1 MPSSRAVIIGAGI
14 GGLSAA
20 VDLACDGV
28 DVLVL
33 ERASTLGGKL
43 RQIRISGAAIDAGP
57 TVFTMKWVFEELFEK
72 ANQRLNDHLTL
83 HKAETIARHAWGK
96 DQHLDLFADPK
107 QSADAIADFS
117 GPKDAAGYLRFVRDA
132 RRIYDTLEE
141 PFIKDTKPHM
151 RQLVGRITASSPSNL
166 LHLNPFGSLWRKLGS
181 YFRDPR
187 LQQLFGRYATYCGSS
202 PYLASAVLMLVA
214 SVEQQ
219 GVWIVEGGMH
229 RIADALAKIL
239 EGRGGTIRTDTHVD
253 EIIVT
258 GGAASGVRLA
268 NGEVIEADIVVA
280 NSDVNAIASGLFGDT
295 VRQAAPGTAL
305 KDRSL
310 SAMTWAMVAR
320 TDGFPLLHHNVF
332 FTSRYEREF
341 HDIFRQKQLPREPT
355 VYICAQDRSGDNHTQ
370 PQGAERLFIIVN
382 APPTGDIKTFGQKEI
397 DSCAVSLFET
407 LSRCGLRIE
416 AEPQSSVVTTPTDFH
431 RMFPATGG
439 AIYGQASHGW
449 QAAFQRA
456 PSRSRIPGLYFAG
469 GSVHPGSGLPMAAL
483 SGRLAAQAV
492 REDLASH
499 KKSHPA
505 ATPGGMS
512 TD

>member
-1 MPSSRAVIIGAGI
+1 MPSSQAVIIGAGI

-33 ERASTLGGKL
+33 ERASELGGKL
-43 RQIRISGAAIDAGP
+43 RQIRIGDAAIDAGP

-72 ANQRLNDHLTL
+72 ANQRLEDHLTL
-83 HKAETIARHAWGK
+83 HKADAIARHAWGQ

-107 QSADAIADFS
+107 RSADAIADFS
-117 GPKDAAGYLRFVRDA
+117 GPKDAAGYLRFVKDA
-132 RRIYDTLEE
+132 KRIYDTLEE
-141 PFIKDTKPHM
+141 PFIKGSKPHM
-151 RQLVGRITASSPSNL
+151 RQLVGRITASSPASL

-219 GVWIVEGGMH
+219 GVWIVKGGMH
-229 RIADALAKIL
+229 RIADALARIL
-239 EGRGGTIRTDTHVD
+239 EGRGGTIRTDTQVD
-253 EIIVT
+253 EILVK
-258 GGAASGVRLA
+258 GGAARGVRLA
-268 NGEVIEADIVVA
+268 NGEIIEADIVIA
-280 NSDVNAIASGLFGDT
+280 NCDVNAVASGLFGDSA
-295 VRQAAPGTAL
+295 REGASKTAL
-305 KDRSL
+305 NDRSL
-310 SAMTWAMVAR
+310 SAMTWAMMAR

-332 FTSRYEREF
+332 FASHYEQEF
-341 HDIFRQKQLPREPT
+341 RDIFQRKRLPSQPT
-355 VYICAQDRSGDNHTQ
+355 VYICAQDRSGDRRTQ
-370 PQGAERLFIIVN
+370 PQGPERLFIIVN
-382 APPTGDIKTFGQKEI
+382 APPTGDIETFGQKEI

-407 LSRCGLRIE
+407 LSRSGLRIE
-416 AEPQSSVVTTPTDFH
+416 AEPQSSVVTTPADFH

-492 REDLASH
+492 REDLALRT
-499 KKSHPA
+499 KSHPA
-505 ATPGGMS
+505 AMPGGMS